1 MYRDSFLVRKL
12 FLILLV
18 LFAFSH
24 CTQSSNSSSSK
35 NALAAA
41 ALYSYSTSSAT
52 TNKCTSASSSTTLT
66 LSSTIG
72 VSGSAMSSDYACTLY
87 GGLGYS
93 PDLSWSGCPSTTKE
107 LALIMT
113 TIALDG
119 TKYNWILYGIPTTV
133 STLAKNTTGV
143 GTAGLGS
150 DGPNYGY
157 QAPCS
162 SGLGTKDYTFT
173 MYALSATPTLSGVVT
188 GSVLTSAISSTT
200 LAKGSITLTYTR

>member
-1 MYRDSFLVRKL
+1 MNRETLLVSKL
-12 FLILLV
+12 FPLLIIF
-18 LFAFSH
+18 FAFTQ
-24 CTQSSNSSSSK
+24 CTQSTSSSSSNK
-35 NALAAA
+35 NLLTAA
-41 ALYSYSTSSAT
+41 ALYTNSTST
-52 TNKCTSASSSTTLT
+52 TSKCTSSSTSTTLT

-72 VSGSAMSSDYACTLY
+72 VSGSAMSSNYACTLY

-119 TKYNWILYGIPTTV
+119 TKYNWILYNIPITV
-133 STLAKNTTGV
+133 SSLATNTTGV

-150 DGPNYGY
+150 DGPTYGY

-173 MYALSATPTLSGVVT
+173 MYALSAAPVVSGVVT

-200 LAKGSITLTYTR
+200 LAKGSITFTYTRN

>member
-1 MYRDSFLVRKL
+1 MTRDLIRINKLLSILIAFL
-12 FLILLV
+12 
-18 LFAFSH
+18 AF
-24 CTQSSNSSSSK
+24 TQCNQTSSSSSNK

-41 ALYSYSTSSAT
+41 ALYSYSSSTTS
-52 TNKCTSASSSTTLT
+52 KCTSASTSTTLT
-66 LSSTIG
+66 VSSTIG
-72 VSGSAMSSDYACTLY
+72 VSGSTMSSNYACTLY

-119 TKYNWILYGIPTTV
+119 TKYNWILYSIPTTV
-133 STLAKNTTGV
+133 SSLATNTSGV

-150 DGPNYGY
+150 DGPTYGY

-162 SGLGTKDYTFT
+162 SGLGTKDYIFT

-188 GSVLTSAISSTT
+188 GAVLTSAISSTT
-200 LAKGSITLTYTR
+200 LAKGSITLSYTR